1 MTRGYYQIVE
11 GEWFEPQVMRGFVHQ
26 CCDCALVHITD
37 YRVLDKDG
45 KPVPHARV
53 EFKVRI
59 DRRKTAASRR
69 KLKFQK
75 DDE

>member
-1 MTRGYYQIVE
+1 MTKGYSQIFE
-11 GEWFEPQVMRGFVHQ
+11 GEWTEPVMRGFFHQ
-26 CCDCALVHITD
+26 CCDCCMVHRTD
-37 YRVLDKDG
+37 YRVVDG
-45 KPVPHARV
+45 KVQFRV
-53 EFKVRI
+53 SV